1 MNHGP
6 MVDADTIRTAIRTVA
21 DEGGIGKSL
30 CPSEVA
36 RALAG
41 KDEKAWR
48 LLMKPIRAVAVRMAE
63 EGEIR
68 LTRKG
73 KPVDPRAF
81 KGIYRITLGPD
92 QC

>member
-1 MNHGP
+1 MIER
-6 MVDADTIRTAIRTVA
+6 DRLRAAILQAAHERGAGRSV
-21 DEGGIGKSL
+21 

-41 KDEKAWR
+41 LDEKAWR
-48 LLMKPIRAVAVRMAE
+48 LLMKPIRAVAVAMADD
-63 EGEIR
+63 GEIR

-81 KGIYRITLGPD
+81 KGIYRITLGSGED
-92 QC
+92 